1 MSTRSLFALTLIVA
15 ASGTTALAD
24 TPAKVD
30 CERLLTTAE
39 VDTACGSRGAE
50 LRATQWESGKG
61 TFTCNRTLKVPGK
74 NGSTIFTFKVARYG
88 STVEQVRKAED
99 PGTYGG
105 KVENYQKLAIADGG
119 WSFQRGDKLT
129 GEKITVGA
137 ALGGTYVGFG
147 TSYQGGSRPACTVA
161 GLQRLVEKVAQRLK

>member
-1 MSTRSLFALTLIVA
+1 MSTRLLLASTLLLA
-15 ASGTTALAD
+15 ASGTTARAE
-24 TPAKVD
+24 TPLKVD

-50 LRATQWESGKG
+50 LRATPWESGKG
-61 TFTCNRTLKVPGK
+61 TYTCSRTLKVPGK
-74 NGSTIFTFKVARYG
+74 NGSTTFTFKVSRYG
-88 STVEQVRKAED
+88 SVEQVRKAED

-147 TSYQGGSRPACTVA
+147 TSYQGGSRPACSVA